1 MSATLC
7 EVLVGMAGDDEVLRG
22 ALASCLGV
30 FLKHS
35 TAEEVRQV
43 LLKGPL
49 GPAAPSKWDRLGHAL
64 TLAAV
69 ALSAPER

>member
-1 MSATLC
+1 M
-7 EVLVGMAGDDEVLRG
+7 LRG

-30 FLKHS
+30 FVKHS
-35 TAEEVRQV
+35 SAEEVRQV

-49 GPAAPSKWDRLGHAL
+49 GPPAPNKRDRLGHAL